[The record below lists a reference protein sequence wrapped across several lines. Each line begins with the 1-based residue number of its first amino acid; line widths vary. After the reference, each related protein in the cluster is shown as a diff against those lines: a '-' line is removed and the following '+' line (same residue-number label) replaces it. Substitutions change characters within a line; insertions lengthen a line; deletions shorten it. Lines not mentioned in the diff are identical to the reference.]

1 MRSIMRALLL
11 LIVMG
16 GLLGCTV
23 DGGSVRDDRS
33 AGYRDWPHFQTLDYR
48 GN

>member
-1 MRSIMRALLL
+1 MRALVL
-11 LIVMG
+11 LIVIG

-23 DGGSVRDDRS
+23 DGDSVHDNRS
-33 AGYRDWPHFQTLDYR
+33 AGYSDWPHFQTLDYR

>member
-1 MRSIMRALLL
+1 MRALLS
-11 LIVMG
+11 LIVIG
-16 GLLGCTV
+16 VLLGCTV